1 MPRIRRMTNDYEATV
16 YHVMSRT
23 ALDGY
28 PLTDVDKDFLVG
40 LIKSFSQL
48 YLVDVIGFCM
58 MDNHF
63 HLMIRVYPGDHFSD
77 EEMLVRLKRF
87 FGTSKAISKQQLP
100 FYRSKLSSLSEFV
113 KEIKQGFTRY
123 YNKLNNRKG
132 FFWGQRFK
140 SVMIE
145 NNQALLNCLAY
156 IDLNPVRAAIVDQPE
171 DYRWC
176 TLGYLVQAK
185 NKDDLLS
192 LEFGVD
198 RLNQLSFKER
208 LAAYR
213 EFVYEI
219 GSLVS
224 DKGKSIDPAVLEK
237 QRKKGFS
244 ITSIDRLK
252 YRTRYF
258 TDSGV
263 IGSKKYVTETYQ
275 QFMDFFDHKKE
286 KKPFPIRG
294 MDAVF
299 SLKRLAEN

>member
-1 MPRIRRMTNDYEATV
+1 MPRIRRMINQYEPTI

-28 PLTDVDKDFLVG
+28 PLTDVDKDYLVS
-40 LIKSFSQL
+40 LVRSFSQL
-48 YLVDVIGFCM
+48 YLVDVIGFCI

-63 HLMIRVYPGDHFSD
+63 HLMIRVYPEGHFSD
-77 EEMLVRLKRF
+77 NEMLTRLKRF
-87 FGTSKAISKQQLP
+87 YGKKKLITKHHLP
-100 FYRSKLSSLSEFV
+100 FYRSKLSSLSEYV

-145 NNQALLNCLAY
+145 NSEALLNCLAY
-156 IDLNPVRAAIVDQPE
+156 IDLNPVRAAMVEQPE
-171 DYRWC
+171 SYRWC
-176 TLGYLVQAK
+176 TLGYLIQSK
-185 NKDDLLS
+185 NKDSFLS
-192 LEFGVD
+192 LEFGVERLNKLAFED
-198 RLNQLSFKER
+198 RLK
-208 LAAYR
+208 AYR

-219 GSLVS
+219 GALVS
-224 DKGKSIDPAVLEK
+224 KKGKSIDPKILEK
-237 QRKKGFS
+237 HRQKGFAIS
-244 ITSIDRLK
+244 SIDRLK

-263 IGSKKYVTETYQ
+263 IGSKMYVQQIYQ
-275 QFMDFFDHKKE
+275 QFLDYFDHKKE
-286 KKPFPIRG
+286 KKPVPIQG

-299 SLKRLAEN
+299 SLKRLILE

>member
-1 MPRIRRMTNDYEATV
+1 MARIRRMVNQWEPTI

-23 ALDGY
+23 ALDGF
-28 PLTDVDKDFLVG
+28 PLTAVDKDYFLR
-40 LIKSFSQL
+40 LIRWFSQL
-48 YLVDVIGFCM
+48 YMVDVIGFCL

-63 HLMIRVYPGDHFSD
+63 HLLIRVYPEDHVSD
-77 EEMLVRLKRF
+77 EELLARLKRF
-87 FGTSKAISKQQLP
+87 YGKRKLISRQQLP
-100 FYRSKLSSLSEFV
+100 FYRAKLSSLSEYV

-140 SVMIE
+140 SVMIGNSE
-145 NNQALLNCLAY
+145 ALLNCLAY
-156 IDLNPVRAAIVDQPE
+156 IDLNPVRAAMVEQPE

-176 TLGYLVQAK
+176 TLGYLVQSG
-185 NKDDLLS
+185 NKGNFLS

-198 RLNQLSFKER
+198 RLNRLGFSKR

-213 EFVYEI
+213 EFVYEL

-224 DKGKSIDPAVLEK
+224 DKGKAMAQAILEK
-237 QRKKGFS
+237 HRRKGFAIS
-244 ITSIDRLK
+244 SLDRFK

-263 IGSKKYVTETYQ
+263 IGSQAYVKEITT
-275 QFMDFFDHKKE
+275 QFMDLFHYKKE
-286 KKPFPIRG
+286 KKPVPIRG

-299 SLKRLAEN
+299 SLKRLVET

>member
-1 MPRIRRMTNDYEATV
+1 MPRIRRMVNSNEPTI

-23 ALDGY
+23 ALDGF
-28 PLTDVDKDFLVG
+28 PLTDVDKDYLVK
-40 LIKSFSQL
+40 LIKLFCKL
-48 YLVDVIGFCM
+48 YLVDVIGFCI

-63 HLMIRVYPGDHFSD
+63 HLMIRVFPEDHLSD
-77 EEMLVRLKRF
+77 EEMLNHLKRF
-87 FGTSKAISKQQLP
+87 YGKSKPISKYQLP

-145 NNQALLNCLAY
+145 NNEALLNCLAY
-156 IDLNPVRAAIVDQPE
+156 IDLNPIRAAIVEQPE

-176 TLGYLVQAK
+176 TLGYLVQSK
-185 NKDDLLS
+185 NNDNMLS
-192 LEFGVD
+192 LEFGVE
-198 RLNQLSFKER
+198 RLNTLSFKER
-208 LAAYR
+208 LIAYR

-224 DKGKSIDPAVLEK
+224 DKGKAIDPKILEK
-237 QRKKGFS
+237 HQQKGFK
-244 ITSIDRLK
+244 ITSLDRLK

-258 TDSGV
+258 TDSSI
-263 IGSKKYVTETYQ
+263 IGSKKYVMATYN
-275 QFMDFFDHKKE
+275 QFLDFFDHKKD
-286 KKPFPIRG
+286 KKPVPIRG
-294 MDAVF
+294 MDNVY
-299 SLKRLAEN
+299 SLRRLTG